1 MADANQEAVASVLNQ
16 YHKAAS
22 EHDFQKY
29 FGLMTAD
36 AVFIGTDATERW
48 DVKAFKAYVKPHFD
62 KGRGW
67 TYTPK
72 TRNISFAPDHKVAWF
87 DEILD
92 NAKYGTCRGTGVLV
106 EEGKDWKISQY
117 HLTIPVP
124 NELADTLVKLIQ
136 TPKTK

>member
-1 MADANQEAVASVLNQ
+1 MADVHEEAVASVLNQ
-16 YHKAAS
+16 FHKAAS

-48 DVKAFKAYVKPHFD
+48 DVKAFKAYVKPHFE

-67 TYTPK
+67 TYKPRTRHISVTPD
-72 TRNISFAPDHKVAWF
+72 RNVAWF

-106 EEGKDWKISQY
+106 KDGKDWKISQY

-124 NELADTLVKLIQ
+124 NEFAETVVKLIQ
-136 TPKTK
+136 APKPK